1 MHNSDFIVSKPAPL
15 GEVQDVVINPYCKD
29 LEDNHMKI
37 FLTLSHCEWRKEL
50 N

>member
-29 LEDNHMKI
+29 LEDLYESI
-37 FLTLSHCEWRKEL
+37 FDAVTL
-50 N
+50 